1 MSSTKKQS
9 LLAWVVGVVLF
20 SILCAHAISPDPG
33 TLRERVSRGPLLAQ
47 ATLRPISAAPTAAFG
62 LGGRLRLPAPG
73 SIIAPPKNRNVAPAR
88 RAAPLVVPVPKVT
101 PAYQYTFRVLSAHPE
116 VTDRYDE
123 FILENSLQ
131 HGMNPRLVKAIIAA
145 ESEFSTEARSPRGA
159 RGLMQVLP
167 ITAEEIGA
175 PRADLQ
181 DPRANI
187 RVGTAY
193 LERLYRAAW
202 KKYRLK
208 GVKYQ
213 DAPLW
218 VVERIIASYNAGP
231 RALAR
236 NSFMR
241 QTRNYVRKVLLFYR
255 SDVSEFRRSPK
266 RAGVASRLPRSD
278 LLP

>member
-1 MSSTKKQS
+1 MSSIKHQP

-33 TLRERVSRGPLLAQ
+33 AIRKSVSDGQLLAQ
-47 ATLRPISAAPTAAFG
+47 ATLRPIPGTVAAFG
-62 LGGRLRLPAPG
+62 LGWRLTPHAPG
-73 SIIAPPKNRNVAPAR
+73 YINAPPNNLRIPPVPKPT
-88 RAAPLVVPVPKVT
+88 PLIVPVPKAT
-101 PAYQYTFRVLSAHPE
+101 PAYKYTFRVLAAHPE
-116 VTDRYDE
+116 ITGRYDE
-123 FILENSLQ
+123 IILTNSLR
-131 HGMNPRLVKAIIAA
+131 HRMDPRLVKAIIAA
-145 ESEFSTEARSPRGA
+145 ESEFSNEALSPRGA
-159 RGLMQVLP
+159 IGLMQVLP
-167 ITAEEIGA
+167 ITAEELGV
-175 PRADLQ
+175 PRSDLH
-181 DPRANI
+181 DPQANI

-202 KKYRLK
+202 KQYRLK

-231 RALAR
+231 RALTR

-266 RAGVASRLPRSD
+266 RTGGSFLPPRAD
-278 LLP
+278 VLP

>member
-1 MSSTKKQS
+1 M
-9 LLAWVVGVVLF
+9 
-20 SILCAHAISPDPG
+20 
-33 TLRERVSRGPLLAQ
+33 
-47 ATLRPISAAPTAAFG
+47 TAAFG
-62 LGGRLRLPAPG
+62 LGGRLMRPAPG
-73 SIIAPPKNRNVAPAR
+73 SIIAAPKDPKPSPAR
-88 RAAPLVVPVPKVT
+88 IPLVVPVPKAT
-101 PAYQYTFRVLSAHPE
+101 PAYKYTFHVLSAHPE
-116 VTDRYDE
+116 ITDRYDE
-123 FILENSLQ
+123 FILETSLR

-145 ESEFSTEARSPRGA
+145 ESEFSTEARSPHGA

-167 ITAEEIGA
+167 ITAEELGV
-175 PRADLQ
+175 PRSDLH
-181 DPRANI
+181 DPQTNI

-202 KKYRLK
+202 KQYRLK

-231 RALAR
+231 RALTR

-266 RAGVASRLPRSD
+266 RAGVVSALPRAD
-278 LLP
+278 TLP